1 MIEIHVNNELQFLG
15 SVEITQSTCSTIVL
29 HVMWPSFGVRVASL

>member
-15 SVEITQSTCSTIVL
+15 SVED
-29 HVMWPSFGVRVASL
+29 SLLIMAEYDENGIEYGIM

>member
-15 SVEITQSTCSTIVL
+15 SVED
-29 HVMWPSFGVRVASL
+29 SLLIIAEYDKNNIKYGIQ

>member
-15 SVEITQSTCSTIVL
+15 SVEDSLLI
-29 HVMWPSFGVRVASL
+29 MAEYDENRVKYEIR

>member
-15 SVEITQSTCSTIVL
+15 SVEDSMLIMAEYDENRIKYEI
-29 HVMWPSFGVRVASL
+29 R